1 MKNEKIY
8 HIVFPNL
15 NLSFELSPDIISI
28 GNISIKWYGVI
39 LAAPFLC
46 AFIYIFYKSNDFGIK
61 TENIYDLTFASAIPA
76 ILGARL
82 YYVIFNFSYY
92 SHNLLEIFAIWN
104 GGLAIHGGI
113 IAGVLTV
120 IFFAKK
126 YHLNF
131 LKLLDMAAPSLI
143 LAQAIGRWGNFFNG
157 EAHGIATSYSQLK
170 DLWIPEFIIDGMNI
184 GGIYYLPTFYFE
196 SLWCLLGF
204 VVLILIKKYKY
215 IKIGATTCIYL
226 MWYSL
231 GRFFIE
237 AWRTD
242 SLMIGG
248 FKVAQIISIALF
260 VAGLIYLIYLSRK
273 GKYENLYNDINEKRV
288 VKKGAKKNV

>member
-1 MKNEKIY
+1 M
-8 HIVFPNL
+8 
-15 NLSFELSPDIISI
+15 DSI
-28 GNISIKWYGVI
+28 MFSI
-39 LAAPFLC
+39 
-46 AFIYIFYKSNDFGIK
+46 FGIDIRWYSFLILIGIVIGVFLLEREAK
-61 TENIYDLTFASAIPA
+61 KFNYPKDLIFNMCFWTI
-76 ILGARL
+76 IIGIIGARL
-82 YYVIFNFSYY
+82 YYVLFNFSYY
-92 SHNLLEIFAIWN
+92 KSNILEIFAVWN
-104 GGLAIHGGI
+104 GGLAIHGGL
-113 IAGVLTV
+113 IAGAITI
-120 IFFAKK
+120 IFFANK

-143 LAQAIGRWGNFFNG
+143 LAQVIGRWGNFFNA
-157 EAHGIATSYSQLK
+157 EAHGIATTYSRLQEL
-170 DLWIPEFIIDGMNI
+170 LVPEFIIKGMNI

-204 VVLILIKKYKY
+204 VVLLIIRRYKY

-242 SLMIGG
+242 SLMLGG
-248 FKVAQIISIALF
+248 FKVAQIISVILF
-260 VAGLIYLIYLSRK
+260 LTGLVYLIYLSRK

-288 VKKGAKKNV
+288 VKKVDKHV

>member
-1 MKNEKIY
+1 MN
-8 HIVFPNL
+8 P
-15 NLSFELSPDIISI
+15 
-28 GNISIKWYGVI
+28 VI
-39 LAAPFLC
+39 FT
-46 AFIYIFYKSNDFGIK
+46 IFGIDIQWYSILILIGIVIGLILLEK
-61 TENIYDLTFASAIPA
+61 EAKKFKYPKDLIFNICFWAI
-76 ILGARL
+76 IMGIIGARL

-92 SHNLLEIFAIWN
+92 SNNLLEIFAIWN

-120 IFFAKK
+120 LFFAKK

-157 EAHGIATSYSQLK
+157 EAHGIATTHTELK
-170 DLWIPEFIIDGMNI
+170 NLLIPEFVIDGMNI

-204 VVLILIKKYKY
+204 IILLIIRRLKY
-215 IKIGATTCIYL
+215 IKVGATTCIYL

-248 FKVAQIISIALF
+248 FKVAQIISIILF
-260 VAGLIYLIYLSRK
+260 ITGLVYLIYLSRK
-273 GKYENLYNDINEKRV
+273 GKYENLYNDINAGRV
-288 VKKGAKKNV
+288 VKKEKK

>member
-1 MKNEKIY
+1 MDP
-8 HIVFPNL
+8 VMFSL
-15 NLSFELSPDIISI
+15 
-28 GNISIKWYGVI
+28 
-39 LAAPFLC
+39 
-46 AFIYIFYKSNDFGIK
+46 FGIDVHWYSILILIGIIIGLILVEK
-61 TENIYDLTFASAIPA
+61 EAKKFKYPKDLIFNIAFWAI
-76 ILGARL
+76 IMGIIGARL

-92 SHNLLEIFAIWN
+92 KNNLLEIFSIWN
-104 GGLAIHGGI
+104 GGLAIHGGL

-120 IFFAKK
+120 IFFARK

-131 LKLLDMAAPSLI
+131 LKLLDMAAPSII

-157 EAHGIATSYSQLK
+157 EAHGIATTYTELK
-170 DLWIPEFIIDGMNI
+170 NLLVPEFIIEGMNI

-204 VVLILIKKYKY
+204 VVLILIRKYKY
-215 IKIGATTCIYL
+215 IKVGATTSIYL

-248 FKVAQIISIALF
+248 FKIAQIISIALF

>member
-1 MKNEKIY
+1 M
-8 HIVFPNL
+8 
-15 NLSFELSPDIISI
+15 DSI
-28 GNISIKWYGVI
+28 MFSI
-39 LAAPFLC
+39 
-46 AFIYIFYKSNDFGIK
+46 FGIDIRWYSFLILIGIVIGVLLLEREAK
-61 TENIYDLTFASAIPA
+61 KFNYPKDLIFNMCFWTI
-76 ILGARL
+76 IIGIIGARL
-82 YYVIFNFSYY
+82 YYVLFNFSYY
-92 SHNLLEIFAIWN
+92 KSNLLEIFAVWN
-104 GGLAIHGGI
+104 GGLAIHGGL
-113 IAGVLTV
+113 IAGAITV

-157 EAHGIATSYSQLK
+157 EAHGIATTYTHLQEL
-170 DLWIPEFIIDGMNI
+170 LVPEFIIKGMNI

-204 VVLILIKKYKY
+204 IVLLIIRRRKY
-215 IKIGATTCIYL
+215 IKIGAITCIYL

-231 GRFFIE
+231 GRIFIE

-242 SLMIGG
+242 SLMLGG
-248 FKVAQIISIALF
+248 FKVAQIISIILF
-260 VAGLIYLIYLSRK
+260 LTGLVYLIYLSRK

-288 VKKGAKKNV
+288 VKKVNKHV